1 MSKVLI
7 VQDLHVSLKRQR
19 VITEVLKGI
28 NLEISKGEILA
39 LVGESGSGKST
50 LGLSLGGLVPI
61 ESVAAMRGSI
71 KLTEVEIQNLDAISL
86 TKMRKTSIRYIF
98 QDPITSLNPTM
109 KIGRQITE
117 ATTGEVDV
125 NDWLRKVGI
134 SAPAACANSYPHELS
149 GGQRQRVMIAIAM
162 VSSPALVVADEPTS
176 ALDVTVQK
184 TILTLIKDL
193 SVEMNT
199 AFLLITHDFRVAL
212 EVANNV
218 AVLYQGKI
226 VETGPIRSV
235 LAKSC
240 HPYTEALYSARLS
253 LTQNR
258 DLTLN
263 PSEIDRKVGSENS
276 ACAYACSCHLVL
288 DKCLIDVPELKVAS
302 NGGKSACWRSDEVG
316 MVKIETSELK
326 KLQRITEKKQFP
338 VAHLVNANRTFS
350 RRRKSGL
357 VQALL
362 NVNFEISKN
371 ECVAIVG
378 ESGSGKTTLLRV
390 IAGLEKLDSGS
401 IERFETT
408 TQMIFQ
414 DPGSSLTPW
423 MSVREIVG
431 ERLRKSG
438 LEKKDRDEKVLE
450 TLIRVGL
457 NGEHLDCK
465 PRQLS
470 GGQQQRVAIARAIID
485 PPELILADEPISS
498 LDAAL
503 ASSIIDLLLDLKN
516 LFNFSLLFVTHDISA
531 ARYISDR
538 ILVMKAG
545 QILED
550 GHPEQIVK
558 SPTHSYTK
566 ELLSSVPG
574 QMINDR

>member
-1 MSKVLI
+1 M
-7 VQDLHVSLKRQR
+7 VQDLHVSLKRQS
-19 VITEVLKGI
+19 VVTEVLKGV
-28 NLEISKGEILA
+28 NLEISNGEILA

-50 LGLSLGGLVPI
+50 LGLSLGGLVPV
-61 ESVAAMRGSI
+61 ESFASSRGSI
-71 KLTEVEIQNLDAISL
+71 KLNGVEILNCDNISL
-86 TKMRKTSIRYIF
+86 AKIRKSGIRFIF

-109 KIGRQITE
+109 KISRQISE
-117 ATTGEVDV
+117 AASYSIDIK
-125 NDWLRKVGI
+125 DWLHRVGI
-134 SAPAACANSYPHELS
+134 SSPVSCANSYPHELS

-162 VSSPALVVADEPTS
+162 VSNPTLVVADEPTS

-184 TILTLIKDL
+184 TVLSLIKDL

-226 VETGPIRSV
+226 VETGPIGSV
-235 LAKSC
+235 LDRSS
-240 HPYTEALYSARLS
+240 HPYTRDLYASRLS

-258 DLTLN
+258 NFTLRHVGI
-263 PSEIDRKVGSENS
+263 ERKIETKN
-276 ACAYACSCHLVL
+276 YACPYVPSCRMVFN
-288 DKCLIDVPELKVAS
+288 KCLVDVPELKFAS
-302 NGGKSACWRSDEVG
+302 HSGKSACWRSDDVG
-316 MVKIETSELK
+316 MASYETVEFK
-326 KLQRITEKKQFP
+326 KRQRVTENKEP
-338 VAHLVNANRTFS
+338 SVARLVDANRTFS
-350 RRRKSGL
+350 RRRKGGS
-357 VQALL
+357 VHALL
-362 NVNFEISKN
+362 NINFEIFKN

-378 ESGSGKTTLLRV
+378 ESGSGKTTVLRV
-390 IAGLEKLDSGS
+390 IAGLESLDSGS
-401 IERFETT
+401 IERFGTT

-423 MSVREIVG
+423 MSIREIVG

-438 LEKKDRDEKVLE
+438 LGKKDRDEKVLE
-450 TLIRVGL
+450 ALIRVGL
-457 NGEHLDCK
+457 DEHHLDCK

-503 ASSIIDLLLDLKN
+503 ASSIIDLLLDLKH

-538 ILVMKAG
+538 ILVMKDG
-545 QILED
+545 EILET

-558 SPTHSYTK
+558 FPAHAYTK

-574 QMINDR
+574 QMTDD

>member
-1 MSKVLI
+1 MSKVLT
-7 VQDLHVSLKRQR
+7 VQDFHVSLKRQR

-61 ESVAAMRGSI
+61 ESVATMRGSI
-71 KLTEVEIQNLDAISL
+71 KLTEVEIQNLDVISL

-109 KIGRQITE
+109 KIGRQISE
-117 ATTGEVDV
+117 ATTGSVDV
-125 NDWLRKVGI
+125 NDWLHKVGI

-276 ACAYACSCHLVL
+276 ACAYACSCHLVI
-288 DKCLIDVPELKVAS
+288 DKCLVDIPELKVAS
-302 NGGKSACWRSDEVG
+302 NGGKSACWRSNEVG

-326 KLQRITEKKQFP
+326 
-338 VAHLVNANRTFS
+338 
-350 RRRKSGL
+350 
-357 VQALL
+357 
-362 NVNFEISKN
+362 
-371 ECVAIVG
+371 
-378 ESGSGKTTLLRV
+378 
-390 IAGLEKLDSGS
+390 
-401 IERFETT
+401 
-408 TQMIFQ
+408 
-414 DPGSSLTPW
+414 
-423 MSVREIVG
+423 
-431 ERLRKSG
+431 
-438 LEKKDRDEKVLE
+438 
-450 TLIRVGL
+450 
-457 NGEHLDCK
+457 
-465 PRQLS
+465 
-470 GGQQQRVAIARAIID
+470 
-485 PPELILADEPISS
+485 
-498 LDAAL
+498 
-503 ASSIIDLLLDLKN
+503 
-516 LFNFSLLFVTHDISA
+516 NFS
-531 ARYISDR
+531 
-538 ILVMKAG
+538 
-545 QILED
+545 
-550 GHPEQIVK
+550 
-558 SPTHSYTK
+558 
-566 ELLSSVPG
+566 ELPKKNNFLSHTS
-574 QMINDR
+574 